1 MVICHRKKQ
10 LEDYISSDNMGR
22 DPVRKI
28 LPTDHTFY
36 PNFNRQRQL
45 LSSFDCQLKH
55 DERINLKMFTFQE
68 LTQKFV

>member
-22 DPVRKI
+22 EPVRNI
-28 LPTDHTFY
+28 ADHTFNS
-36 PNFNRQRQL
+36 NFNKQRQL

-55 DERINLKMFTFQE
+55 DERINLKMFTFQG
-68 LTQKFV
+68 LTQKFL

>member
-22 DPVRKI
+22 DPVRNI
-28 LPTDHTFY
+28 ADHTFY
-36 PNFNRQRQL
+36 SNFNRQRQL

-55 DERINLKMFTFQE
+55 DERINLKIFTLQE
-68 LTQKFV
+68 LTQKFL